1 MKARLP
7 KRISFRVIS
16 IIALCFS
23 LAQAFTPR
31 FTNSVFYFRPHLWGF
46 LQSLQRSAKAC
57 FKASWKEAGST
68 FRPAFPGVNA
78 WARETI
84 FLAVESFIVI
94 DSRENELDGRAV

>member
-1 MKARLP
+1 MM
-7 KRISFRVIS
+7 
-16 IIALCFS
+16 LCFS
-23 LAQAFTPR
+23 LAQAFTPG